1 MLNIPYVYGTDPEIQ
16 RTFKFNTDTI
26 TSSYFS
32 NNLKQLFSTSGNTL
46 YIKNFS
52 PNTSTPF
59 KFHSKSNINDSCIN
73 YIDTY
78 IATANADHSIRVY
91 ENNHKGKFY
100 QIKIHSSPVQSICF
114 SHNNNLILSG
124 GRDRYVKVYSLSEK
138 KYKIGYYHRNW
149 VRDAKFNY
157 NDSLI
162 ASCGDD
168 NTVKIFDVNTQK
180 ILYNFINHNDIVNKV
195 KFFDYP
201 NNNIDNNIYNIN
213 ILASCSRDRSIKIF
227 DLRQGGECIQHYN
240 AHNASVSMIDFH
252 KSGNYLLSVGLDSK
266 IKIWDIRMGEI
277 IYNIQGHNGP
287 IYTCNFSVCGDWFVT
302 GGSDA
307 CLMVWKSNLG
317 TQCSFMGRKN
327 KIKENIIK
335 KNPKNNE
342 VNNEITNNTFSNNNW
357 TDTFKNTVNN
367 NDINENSKFNQTGN
381 SNFNNNYYN
390 SMKSNNKE
398 LVQTMPSQ
406 QLFANYTVYDNN
418 IENKDTNDNNEN
430 NENNN
435 NVNTNN
441 NFNNNNNNNVPTTQ
455 ANSIIDQNLE
465 RLLNQLNIV
474 TNNMSNIN
482 ERIQNLETNF
492 NNLYQKNINN
502 NINNNDI
509 NYNNNDINY
518 NNNDINYNNNDENNN
533 NINNNN
539 DKYEGINAKDLREVI
554 EFNQNNNN
562 MIMNENI
569 DKTKP
574 YQIFEDVADHIEEFG
589 QEGY

>member
-32 NNLKQLFSTSGNTL
+32 NNLKQIFSTSGNTL

-78 IATANADHSIRVY
+78 IATANADHCIKIY
-91 ENNHKGKFY
+91 ENNHKGKFF
-100 QIKIHSSPVQSICF
+100 QIKIHSSPVQTVCF

-138 KYKIGYYHRNW
+138 KYKLGYCHRNW

-168 NTVKIFDVNTQK
+168 NTIKIFDINTQK
-180 ILYNFINHNDIVNKV
+180 ILYNFINHNDVVNKV
-195 KFFDYP
+195 KFFDYAS
-201 NNNIDNNIYNIN
+201 NNMDNNIYNIN
-213 ILASCSRDRSIKIF
+213 ILASCSRDKSIKIF

-287 IYTCNFSVCGDWFVT
+287 IYTCKFSVCGDWFVT

-307 CLMVWKSNLG
+307 CLMLWKSNLG
-317 TQCSFMGRKN
+317 KQCSFMARKN
-327 KIKENIIK
+327 KIKENINEK
-335 KNPKNNE
+335 KPKNETINE
-342 VNNEITNNTFSNNNW
+342 NTNNTFNNNNW
-357 TDTFKNTVNN
+357 TDTFKNTINNN
-367 NDINENSKFNQTGN
+367 NDNNENNSKFNQTGN
-381 SNFNNNYYN
+381 SNYNNNYYN
-390 SMKSNNKE
+390 SIKSNNKE
-398 LVQTMPSQ
+398 LIQTMPSQ

-418 IENKDTNDNNEN
+418 IENKDTNDNN
-430 NENNN
+430 

-441 NFNNNNNNNVPTTQ
+441 NFNSNINNVPTTQ
-455 ANSIIDQNLE
+455 ANSAIDQNLE

-474 TNNMSNIN
+474 TNSMSNIN

-502 NINNNDI
+502 NVNEDI
-509 NYNNNDINY
+509 NYNNNDINFK
-518 NNNDINYNNNDENNN
+518 NNYNNIIEEKYENNDE
-533 NINNNN
+533 NNNN
-539 DKYEGINAKDLREVI
+539 DKYEGINANDLREVI
-554 EFNQNNNN
+554 EFNQNNNKSN
-562 MIMNENI
+562 NNNNILLNENLEN
-569 DKTKP
+569 KKP

>member
-100 QIKIHSSPVQSICF
+100 QIKIHSSPVQSVCF

-138 KYKIGYYHRNW
+138 KYKLGYYHRNW

-430 NENNN
+430 NN

-441 NFNNNNNNNVPTTQ
+441 NFNNNNNVPTTQ

-533 NINNNN
+533 NNNNNN
-539 DKYEGINAKDLREVI
+539 DKYEGIDAKDLREVI